1 MTHTTTTTRRAAFTV
16 IAVATAVVFAG
27 CGTTTEQSVPDG
39 GTPPTSTGAPVPTV
53 CTDRIDPNTGTD
65 TCDLD
70 AVLAGAADALYSYR
84 PAEQTQKGVNIDSA
98 ATLLNPAWVRQLGVS
113 YSALAPV
120 TGADWDR
127 WAATGL
133 AVDAEANVTPDDH
146 PADTIALARR
156 VVAVHQSVV
165 DSGGAEVDELAPIV
179 LYMTAT
185 RANALAGWSVSGI
198 TVR

>member
-1 MTHTTTTTRRAAFTV
+1 MTHTFTTTRRAAFAAL
-16 IAVATAVVFAG
+16 AVATVATFVG
-27 CGTTTEQSVPDG
+27 CGTTTDPAAPDG

-65 TCDLD
+65 TCDVD

-98 ATLLNPAWVRQLGVS
+98 ATLLNPAWVRELGVS

-146 PADTIALARR
+146 PADTDTLARR
-156 VVAVHQSVV
+156 VVAVHQSII
-165 DSGGAEVDELAPIV
+165 DSGGAEVDELTPIA